1 MSWGGILAWL
11 TASAVC
17 AAVLWA
23 ISFFQDFLRAVA
35 AMWRPVALVVIS
47 FWLLFLND
55 QGRELGLSLM
65 GENSLTRIIFLFF
78 ALVYWATNNWH
89 SARLGLYRAV
99 GRGAI
104 PVPEGDE
111 IWLYWPPRLL
121 GVCAHLF
128 AAINLSLAAWSQ
140 PEFADG
146 GWSLLVLALTA
157 PIAVICAA
165 ACVWAVDYRFI
176 SSRTSPDKTSFAR
189 IFHKTWFKPILLIAI
204 AVIALILTVVLGYA
218 WWRERVPTGFVLGTL
233 SITLSAVAF
242 LFVVSRLRR
251 RMPLGAAASEEA
263 READRA
269 AERRRFAA
277 TTRWLFLIAA
287 VISVCTFFFP
297 MQVGDLLG
305 SMVVAYLAFGAIFA
319 TVNWVEL
326 GVTRVAERHCTA
338 TSSPANRLTVQQVA
352 RRLAGYVVAF
362 LLVLALVNAML
373 RPFHAVRLCDDR
385 DCTATSS
392 PANRLTVQQAAHVWY
407 EQARKAYEEAHPGSD
422 DSIPMLIVA
431 AAGGGIRAAYWT
443 ATVLEQL
450 DFDLRAVGGVSPYLF
465 AISGVSGGS
474 VGATAFDAALAARE
488 KKGCK
493 ADLAHSDVDTCPEA
507 TNYLKGDFLAPAL
520 ASWIFVDG
528 PSNLLPNFGQI
539 DRGTAIERSFEEAS
553 NDWLA
558 RPFLSFFPKD
568 AKPSWRPI
576 LLLNATHEET
586 GQRAITAHVK
596 VERDVF
602 LNGLDALHLLG
613 GDVRAS
619 TAAHNSARFFYVS
632 PAGNLGN
639 DNGSV
644 IDGGYFENYGAL
656 SALELSRAAKH
667 ALASEKPGIKRV
679 ILLISSDPD
688 LDPSRALV
696 RIRGATATNG
706 EECVPSVAER
716 EPPGTDA
723 TRTNADSDTANFQS
737 VARTTGLGGFVD
749 GAVTRNGYLNELFAP
764 VIGIQSVREAHGARA
779 AAELATE
786 ICAEWLPSNASAGET
801 VRTSGAASVLDKAK
815 QAAVSR
821 DPGAAPVLPNHS
833 YFAHL
838 AMCRT
843 RKPGESPPVVAPLG
857 WVLSQATR
865 DAFKEILHHCDNDE
879 ERANLETA
887 LGKPQ

>member
-1 MSWGGILAWL
+1 MNWGGILAWL
-11 TASAVC
+11 IAFALCAV
-17 AAVLWA
+17 VLWA
-23 ISFFQDFLRAVA
+23 ISFARNFLRAFA

-47 FWLLFLND
+47 GWLLFVND

-65 GENSLTRIIFLFF
+65 GEHSIVRITLLFF

-89 SARLGLYRAV
+89 SARLGVYNAV
-99 GRGAI
+99 KRGAI

-128 AAINLSLAAWSQ
+128 AAINLSLSAWSQ

-146 GWSLLVLALTA
+146 GWSLFILALAA
-157 PIAVICAA
+157 PIAVICAT

-176 SSRTSPDKTSFAR
+176 SSRTSPDGTWFAR
-189 IFHKTWFKPILLIAI
+189 IVHKTWFKPILLVAIAI
-204 AVIALILTVVLGYA
+204 IALMLAVVLGYA
-218 WWRERVPTGFVLGTL
+218 WWWKRVSTGFALGTL
-233 SITLSAVAF
+233 SITLSAIVF
-242 LFVVSRLRR
+242 LLVVSGLRR
-251 RMPLGAAASEEA
+251 GMPLGAAASEKE
-263 READRA
+263 REKDRA
-269 AERRRFAA
+269 TESRQFAA
-277 TTRWLFLIAA
+277 MTCGLFLIAGL
-287 VISVCTFFFP
+287 ISVCTFLFP
-297 MQVGDLLG
+297 MLVGNLFG
-305 SMVVAYLAFGAIFA
+305 SMVVAYLAFGAILA
-319 TVNWVEL
+319 TVNIVEL
-326 GVTRVAERHCTA
+326 AVIKAAEW
-338 TSSPANRLTVQQVA
+338 
-352 RRLAGYVVAF
+352 RRFGTPRQLAGYVVAF

-373 RPFHAVRLCDDR
+373 RPFHAVRLCADR
-385 DCTATSS
+385 ECTATSS

-407 EQARKAYEEAHPGSD
+407 DQARKAYEKAHPDSH

-431 AAGGGIRAAYWT
+431 TAGGGIRAAYWT
-443 ATVLEQL
+443 ATVLERL

-474 VGATAFDAALAARE
+474 VGATAFVAALAARE
-488 KKGCK
+488 KDGCK
-493 ADLAHSDVDTCPEA
+493 ADPAHSDTDPCPEA

-528 PSNLLPNFGQI
+528 PSNLLPNLGQI

-553 NDWLA
+553 ENWLA
-558 RPFLSFFPKD
+558 RPFLSFFPKN
-568 AKPSWRPI
+568 AEPSWRPI

-602 LNGLDALHLLG
+602 LNSLDALHLLG

-667 ALASEKPGIKRV
+667 TLASEKPAIKRI

-688 LDPSRALV
+688 LDPNRALV
-696 RIRGATATNG
+696 RIRRATATNG
-706 EECVPSVAER
+706 AECVPSVAER
-716 EPPGTDA
+716 EPPDADA
-723 TRTNADSDTANFQS
+723 TADGDLANFQS
-737 VARTTGLGGFVD
+737 VARTTGFGGFLD

-786 ICAEWLPSNASAGET
+786 ICAEWLPGDTSAEET

-815 QAAVSR
+815 QAAVSS
-821 DPGAAPVLPNHS
+821 DPGPAPVQPNHS
-833 YFAHL
+833 YFAHM
-838 AMCRT
+838 AMCRSH
-843 RKPGESPPVVAPLG
+843 KPGESRPVMAPLG

-865 DAFKEILHHCDNDE
+865 DAFKELLHHCDNDE
-879 ERANLETA
+879 ERENLESA
-887 LGKPQ
+887 MGKPR